1 MSKSKNQSGSSATSS
16 IDFMNIKDIDKGK
29 ILTKDNYYIAFIKLK
44 GLDTDL
50 LSDNEKERKIRFLSA
65 DLSRINSEFSLF
77 SISRPFN
84 MDKLREQFE
93 EHMRFGND
101 IQRQILKIGMN
112 QINEF
117 VEKGEATERLMYI
130 KLFDKSKEEL
140 DKRLQQIKE
149 CFTNNNIGAEIID
162 DADIARLINLFN
174 NPNTFLNDSIDN
186 DISLPIVSV
195 SDSSSTKD
203 SEPLAESPDINN
215 NQGE

>member
-1 MSKSKNQSGSSATSS
+1 MSKSQNQSGSSTTSS

-29 ILTKDNYYIAFIKLK
+29 ILTKDNYYIAFIKLE

-140 DKRLQQIKE
+140 EKRLQQIKE

-162 DADIARLINLFN
+162 DADIARLINLF